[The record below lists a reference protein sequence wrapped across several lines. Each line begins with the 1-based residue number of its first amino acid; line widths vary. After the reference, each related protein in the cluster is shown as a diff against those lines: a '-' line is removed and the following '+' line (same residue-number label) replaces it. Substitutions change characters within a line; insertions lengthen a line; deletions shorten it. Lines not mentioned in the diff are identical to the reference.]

1 MYFVLH
7 NFIIL
12 IQFFLP
18 VLAFS
23 PDLVQVYVDFFF
35 RHPRFNYITNTYHD
49 LMTFLTGVIFKTS
62 DLEPVAIN

>member
-18 VLAFS
+18 VLALS
-23 PDLVQVYVDFFF
+23 AHLVQLFYSDI
-35 RHPRFNYITNTYHD
+35 PA
-49 LMTFLTGVIFKTS
+49 LTTS
-62 DLEPVAIN
+62 LIRTMIVL